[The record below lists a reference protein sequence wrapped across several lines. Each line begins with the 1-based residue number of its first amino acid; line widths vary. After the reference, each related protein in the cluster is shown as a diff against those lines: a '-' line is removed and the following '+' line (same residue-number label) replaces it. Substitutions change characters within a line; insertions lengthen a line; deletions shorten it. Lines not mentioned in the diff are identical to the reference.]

1 MHFWQ
6 LLTDIGI
13 LLGSSLLLGAIAIRL
28 KLSPIIGYLIAGM
41 FLGGPGSLQLIK
53 SPLEIEA
60 IAELGVSLLLFSL
73 GLEFSWGKIKSLP
86 LKILRGGALQILLT
100 PLFFLVVSSLCGL
113 DVKIAILA
121 GLIFTLSSTATVLRT
136 FNDLAE
142 IDSQHGRNSIAVLLL
157 QDIAVIP
164 FTIIVSFISVNN
176 AAANEFQNNF
186 LFTVGAAVLLVLGL
200 YIFLNKIAGPALS
213 LFSLNNNREMAIL
226 LAIIISIGSAW
237 TAYQIGISPSIGAF
251 IAGML
256 LASSSFATQITA
268 DIAPLRILFLT
279 LFFGSAGMLADPIWV
294 FNNFALVILLSI
306 AVIFSKTLIS
316 SVIFSLSGHSIAVSV
331 ASALSIAQIGE
342 FAFVLSNIAKDS
354 SLLSSDWSQ
363 LIVSVTIVSLFFTP
377 FMIKFAPRVGLKVQ
391 KFFNTIFGIFQQI
404 KTKKSGEALETEVSN
419 LNSPR
424 IYVIGYGPAGR
435 EVARQL
441 KDLYLKEIA
450 IMDLTKDSLDSA
462 ELDGFKT
469 YMGDVRQLEVLQ
481 HSGLELA
488 NLVIITIPSYDA
500 VLTTIDNIK
509 RLAPT
514 AHIIVRSRYQ
524 IYEQSFYEAGAH
536 EIVNEEFTVGEK
548 LGKTAVSYLAA
559 VLPK

>member
-41 FLGGPGSLQLIK
+41 VLGGPGSLQLIK

-73 GLEFSWGKIKSLP
+73 GLEFSWDKIKSLP
-86 LKILRGGALQILLT
+86 LKIIRGGALQILLT
-100 PLFFLVVSSLCGL
+100 PLFFLAVSSLCGL
-113 DVKIAILA
+113 DIKIAILA

-142 IDSQHGRNSIAVLLL
+142 IDSQHGRNSTAVLLL

-164 FTIIVSFISVNN
+164 FTMIVSFISVNN
-176 AAANEFQNNF
+176 AVANEFQNNF
-186 LFTVGAAVLLVLGL
+186 LFTIGAAVLLVLGL
-200 YIFLNKIAGPALS
+200 YMFLNKIAGPALS

-256 LASSSFATQITA
+256 LGSSSFATQITA

-279 LFFGSAGMLADPIWV
+279 LFFGSAGMLADPVWV
-294 FNNFALVILLSI
+294 FNNFALVILLSV

-316 SVIFSLSGHSIAVSV
+316 SVIFSLSGHSIAISV
-331 ASALSIAQIGE
+331 ASAISIAQIGE

-354 SLLSSDWSQ
+354 SLLSNDWSQ
-363 LIVSVTIVSLFFTP
+363 LVVSVTIVSLFFTP
-377 FMIKFAPRVGLKVQ
+377 FMIKFAPRIGLKVQ
-391 KFFNTIFGIFQQI
+391 KFFNNR
-404 KTKKSGEALETEVSN
+404 KSGKAFDAEILSSN
-419 LNSPR
+419 PAR

-435 EVARQL
+435 EVTRQL
-441 KDLYLKEIA
+441 KDSYLDEIA

-462 ELDGFKT
+462 ELEGFKT

-524 IYEQSFYEAGAH
+524 IYEQSFHEAGAH

-548 LGKTAVSYLAA
+548 LGRTAVSYLLA
-559 VLPK
+559 KF

>member
-41 FLGGPGSLQLIK
+41 VLGGPGSLQLIK

-86 LKILRGGALQILLT
+86 LKIIRGGALQILLT
-100 PLFFLVVSSLCGL
+100 PLFFLAVSSLCGL
-113 DVKIAILA
+113 DIKIAILA

-142 IDSQHGRNSIAVLLL
+142 IDSQHGRNSTAVLLL

-164 FTIIVSFISVNN
+164 FTMIVSFISVHN
-176 AAANEFQNNF
+176 AVANEFQNNF
-186 LFTVGAAVLLVLGL
+186 LFTIGAAVLLVLGL

-237 TAYQIGISPSIGAF
+237 TAYQIGISPSVGAF

-256 LASSSFATQITA
+256 LGSSSFATQITA

-279 LFFGSAGMLADPIWV
+279 LFFGSAGMLADPVWV
-294 FNNFALVILLSI
+294 FNNFALVILLSV
-306 AVIFSKTLIS
+306 AVILSKTLIS
-316 SVIFSLSGHSIAVSV
+316 SVIFSLSGHSIAISV
-331 ASALSIAQIGE
+331 ASAVSIAQIGE

-354 SLLSSDWSQ
+354 SLLSNDWSQ
-363 LIVSVTIVSLFFTP
+363 LVVSVTIVSLFFTP
-377 FMIKFAPRVGLKVQ
+377 FMIKFAPRIGLKVQ
-391 KFFNTIFGIFQQI
+391 QFFNN
-404 KTKKSGEALETEVSN
+404 KKSGKAFDAEVLSSN
-419 LNSPR
+419 PAR

-435 EVARQL
+435 EVTRQL
-441 KDLYLKEIA
+441 KDSYLDEIA

-462 ELDGFKT
+462 ELEGFKT
-469 YMGDVRQLEVLQ
+469 YMGDVRQLDVLQ

-488 NLVIITIPSYDA
+488 HLVIITIPSYDA

-524 IYEQSFYEAGAH
+524 IYEQSFHEAGAH

-548 LGKTAVSYLAA
+548 LGRTAVSYLAA

>member
-41 FLGGPGSLQLIK
+41 VLGGPGSLQLIK

-73 GLEFSWGKIKSLP
+73 GLEFSWDKIKSLP
-86 LKILRGGALQILLT
+86 LKIIRGGALQILLT
-100 PLFFLVVSSLCGL
+100 PLFFLAVSSLCGL
-113 DVKIAILA
+113 DIKIAILA

-142 IDSQHGRNSIAVLLL
+142 IDSQHGRNSTAVLLL

-164 FTIIVSFISVNN
+164 FTMIVSFISVHN
-176 AAANEFQNNF
+176 AVANEFQNNF
-186 LFTVGAAVLLVLGL
+186 LFTIGAAVVLVLGL

-256 LASSSFATQITA
+256 LGSSSFATQITA

-279 LFFGSAGMLADPIWV
+279 LFFGSAGMLADPVWV
-294 FNNFALVILLSI
+294 FNNFALVILLSV
-306 AVIFSKTLIS
+306 AVILSKTLIS
-316 SVIFSLSGHSIAVSV
+316 SVIFSLSGHSIAISV
-331 ASALSIAQIGE
+331 ASAVSIAQIGE

-354 SLLSSDWSQ
+354 SLLSNDWSQ
-363 LIVSVTIVSLFFTP
+363 LVVSITIVSLFFTP
-377 FMIKFAPRVGLKVQ
+377 FMIKFAPRIGLKVQ
-391 KFFNTIFGIFQQI
+391 KFLNN
-404 KTKKSGEALETEVSN
+404 KKSAKVFDAEVLSSN
-419 LNSPR
+419 PAR

-435 EVARQL
+435 EVTRQL
-441 KDLYLKEIA
+441 KDSYLDEIA

-462 ELDGFKT
+462 ELEGFKT
-469 YMGDVRQLEVLQ
+469 YMGDVRQLDVLQ

-524 IYEQSFYEAGAH
+524 IYEQSFHEAGAH

-548 LGKTAVSYLAA
+548 LGRTAVSYL
-559 VLPK
+559 LTKF

>member
-41 FLGGPGSLQLIK
+41 VLGGPGSLQLIK

-73 GLEFSWGKIKSLP
+73 GLEFSWDKIKSLP
-86 LKILRGGALQILLT
+86 LKIIRGGALQILLT
-100 PLFFLVVSSLCGL
+100 PLFFLAVSSLCGL
-113 DVKIAILA
+113 DIKIAILA

-142 IDSQHGRNSIAVLLL
+142 IDSQHGRNSTAVLLL

-164 FTIIVSFISVNN
+164 FTMIVSFISVHN
-176 AAANEFQNNF
+176 AVANEFQNNF
-186 LFTVGAAVLLVLGL
+186 LFTIGAAVVLVLGL

-256 LASSSFATQITA
+256 LGSSSFATQITA

-279 LFFGSAGMLADPIWV
+279 LFFGSAGMLADPVWV
-294 FNNFALVILLSI
+294 FNNFALVILLSV

-316 SVIFSLSGHSIAVSV
+316 SVIFSLSGHSLAISV
-331 ASALSIAQIGE
+331 ASAVSIAQIGE

-354 SLLSSDWSQ
+354 SLLSNDWSQ
-363 LIVSVTIVSLFFTP
+363 LVVSITIVSLFFTP
-377 FMIKFAPRVGLKVQ
+377 FMIKFAPRIGLKVQ
-391 KFFNTIFGIFQQI
+391 KFLNN
-404 KTKKSGEALETEVSN
+404 KKSGKAFDAEVLSSN
-419 LNSPR
+419 PAR

-435 EVARQL
+435 EVTRQL
-441 KDLYLKEIA
+441 KDSYLDEIA

-462 ELDGFKT
+462 ELEGFKT
-469 YMGDVRQLEVLQ
+469 HMGDVRQLEVLQ

-524 IYEQSFYEAGAH
+524 IYEQSFHEAGAH

-548 LGKTAVSYLAA
+548 LGRTAVSYL
-559 VLPK
+559 LTKF

>member
-41 FLGGPGSLQLIK
+41 VLGGPGSLQLIK

-73 GLEFSWGKIKSLP
+73 GLEFSWDKIKSLP
-86 LKILRGGALQILLT
+86 LKIIRGGALQILLT
-100 PLFFLVVSSLCGL
+100 PLFFLAVSSLCGL
-113 DVKIAILA
+113 DIKIAILA

-142 IDSQHGRNSIAVLLL
+142 IDSQHGRNSTAVLLL

-164 FTIIVSFISVNN
+164 FTMIVSFISVHN
-176 AAANEFQNNF
+176 AVANEFQNNF
-186 LFTVGAAVLLVLGL
+186 LFTIGAAVLLVLGL
-200 YIFLNKIAGPALS
+200 YVFLNKIAGPALS

-237 TAYQIGISPSIGAF
+237 TAYQIAISPSIGAF

-256 LASSSFATQITA
+256 LGSSSFATQITA

-279 LFFGSAGMLADPIWV
+279 LFFGSAGMLADPVWV
-294 FNNFALVILLSI
+294 FNNFALVILLSV
-306 AVIFSKTLIS
+306 AVILSKTLIS
-316 SVIFSLSGHSIAVSV
+316 SVIFSLSGHSIAISV
-331 ASALSIAQIGE
+331 ASAVSIAQIGE

-354 SLLSSDWSQ
+354 SLLSNDWSQ
-363 LIVSVTIVSLFFTP
+363 LVVSITIVSLFFTP
-377 FMIKFAPRVGLKVQ
+377 FMIKFAPRIGLKVQ
-391 KFFNTIFGIFQQI
+391 QFFNN
-404 KTKKSGEALETEVSN
+404 KKSGKAFDAEVLSSN
-419 LNSPR
+419 PAR

-435 EVARQL
+435 EVTRQL
-441 KDLYLKEIA
+441 KDSYLDEIA

-462 ELDGFKT
+462 ELEGFKT
-469 YMGDVRQLEVLQ
+469 YMGDVRQLDVLQ

-524 IYEQSFYEAGAH
+524 IYEQSFHEAGAH

-548 LGKTAVSYLAA
+548 LGRTAVSYL
-559 VLPK
+559 LSNR

>member
-41 FLGGPGSLQLIK
+41 VLGGPGSLQLIK

-86 LKILRGGALQILLT
+86 LKIIRGGALQILLT
-100 PLFFLVVSSLCGL
+100 PLFFLAVSSLCGL
-113 DVKIAILA
+113 DIKIAILA

-142 IDSQHGRNSIAVLLL
+142 IDSQHGRNSTAVLLL

-164 FTIIVSFISVNN
+164 FTMIVSFISVNN
-176 AAANEFQNNF
+176 AVANEFQNNF
-186 LFTVGAAVLLVLGL
+186 LFTIGAAVLLVLGL

-237 TAYQIGISPSIGAF
+237 TAYQIGISPSVGAF

-256 LASSSFATQITA
+256 LGSSSFATEITA

-279 LFFGSAGMLADPIWV
+279 LFFGSAGMLADPVWV
-294 FNNFALVILLSI
+294 FNNFALVILLSV
-306 AVIFSKTLIS
+306 AVILSKTLIS
-316 SVIFSLSGHSIAVSV
+316 SVIFSLSGHSIAISV

-342 FAFVLSNIAKDS
+342 FAFVLSDIAKDS
-354 SLLSSDWSQ
+354 SLLSNDWSQ
-363 LIVSVTIVSLFFTP
+363 LVVSVTIVSLFFTP
-377 FMIKFAPRVGLKVQ
+377 FMIKFAPRIGLKVQ
-391 KFFNTIFGIFQQI
+391 QFLNN
-404 KTKKSGEALETEVSN
+404 KKSGEVFDAEVLSSN
-419 LNSPR
+419 PAR

-435 EVARQL
+435 EVTRQL
-441 KDLYLKEIA
+441 KDSYLDEIA

-462 ELDGFKT
+462 ELEGFKT
-469 YMGDVRQLEVLQ
+469 YMGDVRQLDVLQ

-488 NLVIITIPSYDA
+488 HLVIITIPSYDA

-524 IYEQSFYEAGAH
+524 IYEQSFHEAGAH

-548 LGKTAVSYLAA
+548 LGRTAVSYLAA

>member
-1 MHFWQ
+1 MV
-6 LLTDIGI
+6 
-13 LLGSSLLLGAIAIRL
+13 
-28 KLSPIIGYLIAGM
+28 
-41 FLGGPGSLQLIK
+41 LGGPGSLQLIK

-86 LKILRGGALQILLT
+86 LKIIRGGALQILLT
-100 PLFFLVVSSLCGL
+100 PLFFLAVSSLCGL
-113 DVKIAILA
+113 DIKIAILA

-142 IDSQHGRNSIAVLLL
+142 IDSQHGRNSTAVLLL

-164 FTIIVSFISVNN
+164 FTMIVSFISVHN
-176 AAANEFQNNF
+176 AVANKFQNNF
-186 LFTVGAAVLLVLGL
+186 LFTIGASVVLVLGL
-200 YIFLNKIAGPALS
+200 YVFLNKIAGPALS

-237 TAYQIGISPSIGAF
+237 TAYQIGISPSVGAF

-256 LASSSFATQITA
+256 LGSSSFATQITA

-279 LFFGSAGMLADPIWV
+279 LFFGSAGMLADPVWV
-294 FNNFALVILLSI
+294 FNNFALVILLSV
-306 AVIFSKTLIS
+306 AVILSKTLIS
-316 SVIFSLSGHSIAVSV
+316 SVIFSLSGHSIAISV

-342 FAFVLSNIAKDS
+342 FAFVLSDIAKDS
-354 SLLSSDWSQ
+354 SLLSNDWSQ
-363 LIVSVTIVSLFFTP
+363 LVVSVTIVSLFFTP
-377 FMIKFAPRVGLKVQ
+377 FMIKFAPRIGLKVQ
-391 KFFNTIFGIFQQI
+391 QFLNN
-404 KTKKSGEALETEVSN
+404 KKSGEVFDAEVLSSN
-419 LNSPR
+419 PAR

-435 EVARQL
+435 EVTRQL
-441 KDLYLKEIA
+441 KDSYLDEIA

-462 ELDGFKT
+462 ELEGFKT

-488 NLVIITIPSYDA
+488 HLVIITIPSYDA

-524 IYEQSFYEAGAH
+524 IYEQSFHEAGAH

-548 LGKTAVSYLAA
+548 LGRTAVSYLAA

>member
-41 FLGGPGSLQLIK
+41 VLGGPGSLQLIK

-73 GLEFSWGKIKSLP
+73 GLEFSWDKIKSLP
-86 LKILRGGALQILLT
+86 LKIIRGGALQILLT
-100 PLFFLVVSSLCGL
+100 PLFFLAVSSLCGL
-113 DVKIAILA
+113 DIKIAILA

-142 IDSQHGRNSIAVLLL
+142 IDSQHGRNSTAVLLL

-164 FTIIVSFISVNN
+164 FTMIVSFISVHN
-176 AAANEFQNNF
+176 AVANEFQNNF
-186 LFTVGAAVLLVLGL
+186 LFTIGAAVVLVLGL

-256 LASSSFATQITA
+256 LGSSSFATQITA

-279 LFFGSAGMLADPIWV
+279 LFFGSAGMLADPVWV
-294 FNNFALVILLSI
+294 FNNFALVILLSV

-316 SVIFSLSGHSIAVSV
+316 SVIFSLSGHSLAISV
-331 ASALSIAQIGE
+331 ASAVSIAQIGE

-354 SLLSSDWSQ
+354 SLLSNDWSQ
-363 LIVSVTIVSLFFTP
+363 LVVSITIVSLFFTP
-377 FMIKFAPRVGLKVQ
+377 FMIKFAPRIGLKVQ
-391 KFFNTIFGIFQQI
+391 KFLNN
-404 KTKKSGEALETEVSN
+404 KKSGKAFDAEVLSSN
-419 LNSPR
+419 PAR

-435 EVARQL
+435 EVTRQL
-441 KDLYLKEIA
+441 KDSYLDEIA

-462 ELDGFKT
+462 ELEGFKT
-469 YMGDVRQLEVLQ
+469 HMGDVRQLEVLQ

-524 IYEQSFYEAGAH
+524 IYEQSFHEAGAH

-548 LGKTAVSYLAA
+548 LGRTAVSYFLT
-559 VLPK
+559 KF

>member
-41 FLGGPGSLQLIK
+41 VLGGPGSLQLIK

-73 GLEFSWGKIKSLP
+73 GLEFSWDKIKSLP
-86 LKILRGGALQILLT
+86 LKIIRGGALQILLT
-100 PLFFLVVSSLCGL
+100 PLFFLAVSSLCGL
-113 DVKIAILA
+113 DIKIAILA

-142 IDSQHGRNSIAVLLL
+142 IDSQHGRNSTAVLLL

-164 FTIIVSFISVNN
+164 FTMIVSFISVHN
-176 AAANEFQNNF
+176 AVANEFQNNF
-186 LFTVGAAVLLVLGL
+186 LFTIGAAVLLVLGL
-200 YIFLNKIAGPALS
+200 YVFLNKIAGPALS

-256 LASSSFATQITA
+256 LGSSSFATQITA

-279 LFFGSAGMLADPIWV
+279 LFFGSAGMLADPVWV
-294 FNNFALVILLSI
+294 FNNFALVILLSV

-316 SVIFSLSGHSIAVSV
+316 SVIFSLSGHSIAISV
-331 ASALSIAQIGE
+331 ASAISIAQIGE

-354 SLLSSDWSQ
+354 SLLSNDWSQ
-363 LIVSVTIVSLFFTP
+363 LVVSVTIVSLFFTP
-377 FMIKFAPRVGLKVQ
+377 FMIKFAPRIGLKVQ
-391 KFFNTIFGIFQQI
+391 QSLNAVFSIFQQI
-404 KTKKSGEALETEVSN
+404 KTEKLGEVTKSEILT

-424 IYVIGYGPAGR
+424 IYIIGYGPAGR

-441 KDLYLKEIA
+441 KDSHLEEIA
-450 IMDLTKDSLDSA
+450 IIDLTKDSLDSA
-462 ELDGFKT
+462 ELEGFKT

-524 IYEQSFYEAGAH
+524 IYEQSFHEAGAH

-548 LGKTAVSYLAA
+548 LGRTAVSYL
-559 VLPK
+559 LSNR

>member
-41 FLGGPGSLQLIK
+41 VLGGPDSLQLIK

-73 GLEFSWGKIKSLP
+73 GLEFSWDKIKSLP
-86 LKILRGGALQILLT
+86 LKIIRGGALQILLT
-100 PLFFLVVSSLCGL
+100 PLFFLTVSSLCGL
-113 DVKIAILA
+113 DIKIAILA

-142 IDSQHGRNSIAVLLL
+142 IDSQHGRNSTAVLLL

-164 FTIIVSFISVNN
+164 FTMIVSFISVHN
-176 AAANEFQNNF
+176 AVANEFQNNF
-186 LFTVGAAVLLVLGL
+186 LFTIGAAVVLVLGL

-256 LASSSFATQITA
+256 LGSSSFATQITA

-279 LFFGSAGMLADPIWV
+279 LFFGSAGMLADPVWV
-294 FNNFALVILLSI
+294 FNNFALVILLSV
-306 AVIFSKTLIS
+306 AVILSKTLIS
-316 SVIFSLSGHSIAVSV
+316 SVIFSLSGHSIAISV
-331 ASALSIAQIGE
+331 ASAVSIAQIGE

-354 SLLSSDWSQ
+354 SLLSNDWSQ
-363 LIVSVTIVSLFFTP
+363 LVVSVTIVSLFFTP
-377 FMIKFAPRVGLKVQ
+377 FMIKFAPRIGLKVQ
-391 KFFNTIFGIFQQI
+391 QFLNN
-404 KTKKSGEALETEVSN
+404 KKSGEVFDAEVLSSN
-419 LNSPR
+419 PAR

-435 EVARQL
+435 EVTRQL
-441 KDLYLKEIA
+441 KDLYLDEIA

-462 ELDGFKT
+462 EPEGFKT

-524 IYEQSFYEAGAH
+524 IYEQSFHEAGAH

-548 LGKTAVSYLAA
+548 LGRTAVSYLLSACSQTNRFKA
-559 VLPK
+559 EEDE

>member
-41 FLGGPGSLQLIK
+41 VLGGPGSLQLIK
-53 SPLEIEA
+53 SPLEIEG

-73 GLEFSWGKIKSLP
+73 GLEFSWDKIKSLP
-86 LKILRGGALQILLT
+86 LKIIRGGALQILLT
-100 PLFFLVVSSLCGL
+100 PLFFLAVSYLCGL
-113 DVKIAILA
+113 DIKIAILA

-142 IDSQHGRNSIAVLLL
+142 IDSQHGRNSTAVLLL

-164 FTIIVSFISVNN
+164 FTMIVSFIAVNN
-176 AAANEFQNNF
+176 AVANEFQNNF
-186 LFTVGAAVLLVLGL
+186 LFTIGAAVLLVLGL

-256 LASSSFATQITA
+256 LGSSSFATQITA

-279 LFFGSAGMLADPIWV
+279 LFFGSAGMLADPVWV
-294 FNNFALVILLSI
+294 FNNFALVILLSV

-316 SVIFSLSGHSIAVSV
+316 SVIFSLSGHSIAISV
-331 ASALSIAQIGE
+331 ASAVSIAQIGE

-354 SLLSSDWSQ
+354 SLLSNDWSQ
-363 LIVSVTIVSLFFTP
+363 LVVSVTIVSLFFTP
-377 FMIKFAPRVGLKVQ
+377 FMIKFAPRIGLKVQ
-391 KFFNTIFGIFQQI
+391 KFLNN
-404 KTKKSGEALETEVSN
+404 KKSAKVFDAEVLSSN
-419 LNSPR
+419 PAR

-435 EVARQL
+435 EVTRQL
-441 KDLYLKEIA
+441 KDSYLDEIA

-462 ELDGFKT
+462 ELEGFKT
-469 YMGDVRQLEVLQ
+469 YMGDVRQLDVLQ

-524 IYEQSFYEAGAH
+524 IYEQSFHEAGAH

-548 LGKTAVSYLAA
+548 LGRTAVSYLAA
-559 VLPK
+559 QGFREIGKSD